1 MSNQSA
7 KIINIISTGTWLSS
21 SNIGDNAIFCGILD
35 TLNQADFTVLTSD
48 PNRVRSIYQVRAYS
62 PKQHPIQTILSIIKS
77 DYLLFTGGTPLFN
90 DPIHM
95 AYYASLAVLAK
106 LFRKSVIIFG
116 VSYRKAKG
124 SALLFIKIILRVAT
138 FVGARE
144 LETLNAFYKLVNDTA
159 KVKFFPDPA
168 FFLKPTQISSDKE
181 LVTELGLTPSN
192 LKIGVCMRSLES
204 SGNFQDHHYSNRFS
218 DEMLQSFY
226 LHMARFIEHVVEADN
241 TKVFLLPMHIHHP
254 DDDRKAANQVYR
266 LISKTNVLENVITIN
281 EQLTPREMKWLFSRL
296 HLVVGIRFHS
306 IILSAS
312 VNTPV
317 ISIEYAKK
325 NQDLLQLLDLS
336 QYSSR
341 VEDVTNENLITRYNQ
356 IKEHRSE
363 IQDHL
368 ETINKHFQKTYL
380 AEVQK
385 IIPELTKVDYQ

>member
-7 KIINIISTGTWLSS
+7 KTISIVSTGTWLSS

-35 TLNQADFTVLTSD
+35 TLNLADFTVLTSD
-48 PNRVRSIYQVRAYS
+48 PNRIRSIYQVHAYS
-62 PKQHPIQTILSIIKS
+62 PKQHPIQIILSIIKS

-90 DPIHM
+90 DTIHM

-106 LFRKSVIIFG
+106 LFRKPVIIFG
-116 VSYRKAKG
+116 VSYRKARG
-124 SALLFIKIILRVAT
+124 LALLFTKIILRVAT

-144 LETLNAFYKLVNDTA
+144 FGTLTDFYKLVNDEA
-159 KVKFFPDPA
+159 KVKFLPDPA
-168 FFLKPTQISSDKE
+168 FFLKSTPISPVNE
-181 LVTELGLTPSN
+181 FVTEMGLTPST
-192 LKIGVCMRSLES
+192 LKIGICLRSLES
-204 SGNFQDHHYSNRFS
+204 TGNFHDHHYSRRFS
-218 DEMLQSFY
+218 GDMLQSFY
-226 LHMARFIEHVVEADN
+226 LHMAHFIEHVVESDN

-254 DDDRKAANQVYR
+254 DDDRKAANQVCQ
-266 LISKTNVLENVITIN
+266 LIRKPNVLENVININ
-281 EQLTPREMKWLFSRL
+281 EQFTPREMKWLFSRL

-341 VEDVTNENLITRYNQ
+341 VEDVTNENLIARYTQ

-368 ETINKHFQKTYL
+368 KTINNKFQKTYL
-380 AEVQK
+380 VEVQK
-385 IIPELTKVDYQ
+385 IFPELT